1 MLCKFD
7 LKMPIHALFGYFL
20 GGGIDPLD
28 RTVLT
33 KPPKG
38 TSTAHNSSNSVLTRP
53 MPVSVV
59 VGEKLPGQ
67 KRCDDEEDEEEE
79 HDFFGILGIFLK

>member
-1 MLCKFD
+1 
-7 LKMPIHALFGYFL
+7 
-20 GGGIDPLD
+20 
-28 RTVLT
+28 
-33 KPPKG
+33 
-38 TSTAHNSSNSVLTRP
+38 